1 MFNQPWTQLERKWEG
16 TETIAAWIQA
26 VTMTNKANLQ
36 IIKEE
41 PPSSFNHQTIS
52 QTYRQQIKQEWWK
65 KQINLHLYLNR
76 KSSLHALRNIAR
88 EELMKGKATQLL

>member
-1 MFNQPWTQLERKWEG
+1 LERRWEE

-41 PPSSFNHQTIS
+41 TPSSFNHQTIS
-52 QTYRQQIKQEWWK
+52 QTYHQQIKQE
-65 KQINLHLYLNR
+65 
-76 KSSLHALRNIAR
+76 
-88 EELMKGKATQLL
+88 